1 MIKDVDSSAWQPI
14 DQESNIIYQYLH
26 RCAAIQSPP
35 AVIKEFKSL
44 FIQGRNDNIEIS
56 QALKKIILSPLGK
69 QQFEAILSNCCYLIL
84 NCWSNTPESL
94 SYVSELINTFDTI
107 HQVTSVDRRR
117 KQLIQ
122 LIKNYQQTQSY
133 FKLRAI
139 IAIINPQEIANV
151 TSTNAIA
158 TNEASSSSNTNK
170 IINTYLTRYNYLY
183 QFFLPQASE
192 FNQLRELVKTLQ
204 NKRKQDFEFRLSQHL
219 IYLVR
224 LKQTAKMKLLSR
236 GAGKVITK
244 ANNPTLLSE
253 RAFKIALKQYIAKV
267 EDQATILQRSQHF
280 VANNNLRNSYQV
292 FKQDLY
298 NFLITNIKPR
308 NSHCQFS
315 SELQQKIDQI
325 FPQSDTK
332 PLNNTLILQ
341 TCRQLLSFLIIDPSS
356 PTDPN
361 KFAELVV
368 NLGTAQAMMIL
379 IKITLICPESK
390 VDLEKKIALIVTYY
404 QLHSIQDIPWL
415 MKSLEHL
422 LIAFGIYFGKIDVS
436 IAKHIN

>member
-14 DQESNIIYQYLH
+14 DRESNIIYQYLY

-44 FIQGRNDNIEIS
+44 FIQGRNDNLETS

-84 NCWSNTPESL
+84 DCWSNTPESL

-122 LIKNYQQTQSY
+122 LVKNYQQTQSY

-139 IAIINPQEIANV
+139 IAIINPQEITNV

-170 IINTYLTRYNYLY
+170 IINTYLTRYTYLY

-219 IYLVR
+219 IYRVR

-244 ANNPTLLSE
+244 ADNPTLISE
-253 RAFKIALKQYIAKV
+253 RAFKIALTQYIAKV
-267 EDQATILQRSQHF
+267 EDKATILQRSQHF

-308 NSHCQFS
+308 NSNCQFS
-315 SELQQKIDQI
+315 RELQQKIDQI
-325 FPQSDTK
+325 FPQSNTK

-341 TCRQLLSFLIIDPSS
+341 TCRQLFSFLIIEPSS
-356 PTDPN
+356 TIDHH
-361 KFAELVV
+361 KFANLVA
-368 NLGTAQAMMIL
+368 NLGTAQVMMIL

-390 VDLEKKIALIVTYY
+390 VDLENKIALIFTYY
-404 QLHSIQDIPWL
+404 QLHNIQDIPWL

-422 LIAFGIYFGKIDVS
+422 LIAFSIYFGKIDVS